1 MPAAFLTRKDYDEMK
16 KRIESRIYR
25 TELFIIPTIGIV
37 RMMYGLYGYK
47 YRLAFAWLNY
57 RISIGFMKAVGE

>member
-1 MPAAFLTRKDYDEMK
+1 MK